1 MSLDVLLIGSG
12 GREHAL
18 AWSISQ
24 SEQLGE
30 LYAVPGNAGI
40 ADVCQCVDL
49 DTSDFG
55 AIISFVQK
63 NEIDLVVIGP
73 EQPLVDGLGDYLEAR
88 DVAVFGPSKAAARL
102 EGSKAFA
109 KKFMN
114 QHDIP
119 TASHRTFQ
127 QDEFDEVAEYVK
139 RENRYPVVLKA
150 SGLAGGKGVFI
161 CKDQS
166 EVEQRLSVLKNK
178 FKDASQTLVVEEFM
192 EGEEASVFVISD
204 GRTAKILGTAQ
215 DHKRIGDGDTGL
227 NTGGMGAYA
236 PSPLLDEKL
245 IDQIDRNII
254 MPTISGMLVDDKP
267 YKGILYLGLMVTEG
281 QARVVEY
288 NCRFGD
294 PECQV
299 ILPLLKNDLL
309 DLMWA
314 AANENL
320 HEKEI
325 VTGNDYCC
333 CVVMAS
339 DGYPVKYE
347 KGFPI
352 SGFDELDN
360 STVVFQSGTAKKN
373 GQTITDGG
381 RVLGVV
387 QKDSE
392 LKKAIDKTYREVE
405 KISFKNVYY
414 RSDIGQKGLKHVNSQ

>member
-1 MSLDVLLIGSG
+1 MTLDVLIIGSG

-18 AWSISQ
+18 AWSINQ
-24 SEQLGE
+24 SEKLGK
-30 LYAVPGNAGI
+30 LYATPGNAGI
-40 ADVCQCVDL
+40 ADICDCVEL
-49 DTSDFG
+49 NESDFG
-55 AIISFVQK
+55 EIISFVQK

-73 EQPLVDGLGDYLEAR
+73 EQPLVDGLGDFLEAR
-88 DVAVFGPSKAAARL
+88 GVSVFGPSKAAARL

-114 QHDIP
+114 ERSIP
-119 TASHRTFQ
+119 TASHRTFK

-139 RENRYPVVLKA
+139 NENIYPVVLKA

-161 CKDQS
+161 CQNQS
-166 EVEQRLSVLKNK
+166 EVEERLSVLKNK
-178 FKDASQTLVVEEFM
+178 FQDASQTLVVEEFM

-245 IDQIDRNII
+245 LGQIDGDIM
-254 MPTISGMLVDDKP
+254 MPTISGMLVDDTP
-267 YKGILYLGLMVTEG
+267 YKGILYLGLMITEG
-281 QARVVEY
+281 KARVVEY

-299 ILPLLKNDLL
+299 ILPRLKTDLL
-309 DLMWA
+309 DLLWA

-320 HEKEI
+320 HEKDIE
-325 VTGNDYCC
+325 TDSEFCC

-339 DGYPVKYE
+339 EGYPVKYE
-347 KGFPI
+347 KGFPV
-352 SGFDELDN
+352 SGLDDLDE
-360 STVVFQSGTAKKN
+360 STVVFHSGTAKDS
-373 GQTITDGG
+373 GQTVTDGG

-387 QKDSE
+387 QKDPDLE
-392 LKKAIDKTYREVE
+392 AAINKTYQEVE
-405 KISFKNVYY
+405 KITFENAYY
-414 RSDIGQKGLKHVNSQ
+414 RSDIGQKGLKHVNPK